1 MDHEQN
7 GTVNTLDHFLIQ
19 RNYSPVPLNRIF
31 LPEEHTETS
40 VLLISQ
46 MEINGVEGTFLV
58 DTGASVSMIGKNA
71 MEKFNLKL
79 HDRVPEIEAY
89 GAGPGA
95 LENVTLSETC
105 QIRWGT
111 VQLEKNM
118 VIMPIEHINR
128 LLLSMD
134 VELDGIIGSDLLLET
149 GAVIDYGANKL
160 YIKP

>member
-1 MDHEQN
+1 MDHQQN
-7 GTVNTLDHFLIQ
+7 GHIKKLEDFLKQ
-19 RNYSPVPLNRIF
+19 LNYTRVPLNRIF
-31 LPEEHTETS
+31 LPEEHAETS
-40 VLLISQ
+40 VLLLTR
-46 MEINGVEGTFLV
+46 MKINGVEGTFLV

-71 MEKFNLKL
+71 MKKFNLKL
-79 HDRVPEIEAY
+79 HDRVPEIQAY

-105 QIRWGT
+105 QIQWGT
-111 VQLEKNM
+111 VLLEKNM

-149 GAVIDYGANKL
+149 GAVIDYGKNKL
-160 YIKP
+160 FIKP